1 MIRTDRPRF
10 VMVAGLLAEASLAV
24 QEQSELEV
32 APFAR
37 GTRAGVQFLTAANAD
52 VVGSVWRPFVD
63 SHTIPGSGL
72 GLAVARGVAKAL
84 DVTVEVREVDSD
96 VPRVALVLHT
106 QALT

>member
-1 MIRTDRPRF
+1 MQEPS
-10 VMVAGLLAEASLAV
+10 GLEI
-24 QEQSELEV
+24 

-37 GTRAGVQFLTAANAD
+37 GTRAGVQFLTASHAD
-52 VVGSVWRPFVD
+52 VVESLWRPFVS

-84 DVTVEVREVDSD
+84 DVTVEVREVDGD
-96 VPRVALVLHT
+96 VPRAALVLHT